1 MDVGAVSGPSNS
13 SVEPTEVRMATAADR
28 QPLLDLMIL
37 LHGENGLFSVSPAK
51 VDAMLDRFYRGQG
64 ALIGVIGEV
73 GAPVGAIYLEISQ
86 VVYSDDWLL
95 VEQFNFVHPD
105 HRRSS
110 YAKQLIAYAKRC
122 SDELKLPL
130 MVGILSNIRTQAKMV
145 LYDKW
150 LTRAGGYYIYG
161 LEHADGAPRWEA

>member
-1 MDVGAVSGPSNS
+1 MDAGVSTSGAHSI
-13 SVEPTEVRMATAADR
+13 EPVDVRMAVPEDR
-28 QPLLDLMIL
+28 KPLWELMIT

-51 VDAMLDRFYRGQG
+51 VERMLDRFYNQEG
-64 ALIGVIGEV
+64 AMIGVVGPV

-130 MVGILSNIRTQAKMV
+130 MVGILSNTRTEAKMV

>member
-1 MDVGAVSGPSNS
+1 MDAGAVAS
-13 SVEPTEVRMATAADR
+13 SSAVEPAEVRMAEAADR
-28 QPLLDLMIL
+28 QPLLELMIL
-37 LHGENGLFSVSPAK
+37 LHGENGLFSVSAPK
-51 VDAMLDRFYRGQG
+51 VDAMLDRYYRQQG
-64 ALIGVIGEV
+64 VMIGVIGDV
-73 GAPVGAIYLEISQ
+73 GRPVGAIYLEISQ

-130 MVGILSNIRTQAKMV
+130 MVGILSNKRTEAKMV

-150 LTRAGGYYIYG
+150 LNRAGGYYIYG